1 MAPAHSAMSCG
12 AVFRPASGMLGM
24 DGHWG
29 GETWGVLD
37 FVPLYRRVLGF
48 RKALRHCSGGD
59 RMQSKV
65 WEAEVGAPDFWAP
78 IHHWGTHREVKNE
91 VSGVHGPAMSPG
103 AGVLKLLD
111 ITES

>member
-1 MAPAHSAMSCG
+1 
-12 AVFRPASGMLGM
+12 
-24 DGHWG
+24 
-29 GETWGVLD
+29 
-37 FVPLYRRVLGF
+37 
-48 RKALRHCSGGD
+48 
-59 RMQSKV
+59 MQSKV